1 MRQRNVMGTYCL
13 PDQKQHGHEHR
24 QSRSGRHRDTHPNC
38 RTDFRVRPGTKCLV
52 LLSVSEQLLFSDYFP
67 LNLYL
72 YYIHVYW
79 PEVIV
84 PQLILPSDH
93 KEIWDFDLLGRMLIP
108 FLTDLLEWL
117 PCVLTVFSEHV
128 GVRR

>member
-1 MRQRNVMGTYCL
+1 MRQRNVMSTYCL
-13 PDQKQHGHEHR
+13 PDQKQRGCEHHQSHSR
-24 QSRSGRHRDTHPNC
+24 QRDTDSSC
-38 RTDFRVRPGTKCLV
+38 RTDCRVRPGTKCLV
-52 LLSVSEQLLFSDYFP
+52 LVSVSEQLLFSAYFP
-67 LNLYL
+67 LNSFL

-108 FLTDLLEWL
+108 FLIDLLERL
-117 PCVLTVFSEHV
+117 PCVLTVSSEHV